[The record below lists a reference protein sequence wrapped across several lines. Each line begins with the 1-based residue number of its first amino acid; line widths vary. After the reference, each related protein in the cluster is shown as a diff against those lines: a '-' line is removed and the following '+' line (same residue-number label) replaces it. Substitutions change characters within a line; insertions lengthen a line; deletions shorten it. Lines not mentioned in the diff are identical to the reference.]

1 MQFAVHCTAA
11 VLAVVVGS
19 GAGTLPS
26 VLGETT
32 AVAVSQAAGQAPT
45 RPKQAAEADV
55 EFTLFL
61 SGQPVGTEHVRIA
74 RAGSTW
80 VISSTAR
87 FGAPLNVTVN
97 RFEVKY
103 TADWQP
109 IDLHI
114 EATQA
119 GRPLALATS
128 FGMTTA
134 INEMTQNGKT
144 TSKTDQV
151 SARTIVLPNSLY
163 AGYEALAARLAETQP
178 GTELHA
184 YVVPQTEIGVTVKSV
199 TAEQLPS
206 PAGILAVRRYEVVFQ
221 NPAGPL
227 AAKRH
232 DRRSRTAGASRY
244 SIGESTAASE
254 RSLRGS
260 PPGRSQSATRPTP
273 TSSFP
278 RPASRL
284 RAR

>member
-11 VLAVVVGS
+11 ALAVVIGS
-19 GAGTLPS
+19 GVGTISS
-26 VLGETT
+26 VPGET
-32 AVAVSQAAGQAPT
+32 AAAAVSQAAGQAPT
-45 RPKQAAEADV
+45 KPAAEADV

-61 SGQPVGTEHVRIA
+61 SGQPAGTEHVRIA

-87 FGAPLNVTVN
+87 FVAPLNITIN

-109 IDLHI
+109 IELHI

-134 INEMTQNGKT
+134 INEITQNGTT

-151 SARTIVLPNSLY
+151 SARTIVIPNSLY

-178 GTELHA
+178 GTQLHA
-184 YVVPQTEIGVTVKSV
+184 YVVPQTEIG
-199 TAEQLPS
+199 
-206 PAGILAVRRYEVVFQ
+206 
-221 NPAGPL
+221 
-227 AAKRH
+227 
-232 DRRSRTAGASRY
+232 
-244 SIGESTAASE
+244 
-254 RSLRGS
+254 
-260 PPGRSQSATRPTP
+260 
-273 TSSFP
+273 
-278 RPASRL
+278 
-284 RAR
+284 